1 MEVLKSMLDKDPK
14 KRPSPAEL
22 LTHKLLGGELKDT
35 VSQTAD
41 NESTQMNK
49 INKSISP
56 KSMTTLK
63 VSGITSP
70 KH

>member
-1 MEVLKSMLDKDPK
+1 MLDKDPK

-22 LTHKLLGGELKDT
+22 LTHKLFGGEMKET

-49 INKSISP
+49 INKSINP
-56 KSMTTLK
+56 KSLTALK
-63 VSGITSP
+63 VSGIGSP
-70 KH
+70 KN